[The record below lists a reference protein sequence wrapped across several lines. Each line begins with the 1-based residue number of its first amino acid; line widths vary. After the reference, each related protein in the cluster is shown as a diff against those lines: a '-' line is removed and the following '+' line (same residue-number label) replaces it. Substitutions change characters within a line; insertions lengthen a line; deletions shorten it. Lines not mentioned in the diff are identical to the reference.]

1 LCVGSLVL
9 VGLSLMERHLFMGVS
24 KCNGLVQF
32 HSGTRLSF
40 WVGFGMTEGGETVAG
55 CSADDKR
62 GRGVQWWDPLF
73 LHANTPCALTELF
86 YRGWDG
92 CAKARQVRF
101 VQGKYC

>member
-1 LCVGSLVL
+1 
-9 VGLSLMERHLFMGVS
+9 MGVS

-73 LHANTPCALTELF
+73 LHANIPCALYYTST
-86 YRGWDG
+86 GDG
-92 CAKARQVRF
+92 MGAKAGEICPRGSIARLTSNVYLRNSS
-101 VQGKYC
+101 GS